1 MAKKKT
7 MKERHNEVKDRI
19 EKIKKDEIF
28 FETNLTIS
36 KGTVYKEWLDE
47 MNETG
52 SIRSETLLIF
62 TYIESVLK
70 DIISLLL
77 KSKSSR
83 LISRDVIVKILE
95 ENKTLNCYI
104 GADIRKVFDIRDLY
118 GHNLRKS
125 VIEKEV
131 KGIINTMFT
140 TEFLKKKFAKDPKE
154 QDWDKRHLSIQLSDI
169 GIVLINQVNVIFTR
183 EYIDNAEKQKN
194 KVGSK

>member
-1 MAKKKT
+1 MANKKT
-7 MKERHNEVKDRI
+7 VKDSMEQRHNEIKDKI
-19 EKIKKDEIF
+19 EKIKKDKLF
-28 FETNLTIS
+28 FETNLSIS

-62 TYIESVLK
+62 TYIESLLK

-83 LISRDVIVKILE
+83 QISRDVMVKILE
-95 ENKTLNCYI
+95 ENQTLNCYI

-125 VIEKEV
+125 VIERQV
-131 KGIINTMFT
+131 KGIINNMFT

-154 QDWDKRHLSIQLSDI
+154 QNWDKRHLSIQLSDI
-169 GIVLINQVNVIFTR
+169 GITLINQVNDIFTR
-183 EYIDNAEKQKN
+183 EYIDNAKNRQK
-194 KVGSK
+194 